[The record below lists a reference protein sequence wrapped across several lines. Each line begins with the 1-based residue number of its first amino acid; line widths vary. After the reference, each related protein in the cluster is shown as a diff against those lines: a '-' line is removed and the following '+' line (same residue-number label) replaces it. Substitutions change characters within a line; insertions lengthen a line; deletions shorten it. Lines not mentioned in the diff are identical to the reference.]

1 MTNKPEN
8 QSANLA
14 SGIIEAMNQLRAG
27 FMQTVTRPHCI
38 RRSYVGYF
46 APLFAVYRLIKKWN
60 WRYIHQLRVVYR
72 YSFWRSGHK
81 H

>member
-1 MTNKPEN
+1 VTNKPEN

-38 RRSYVGYF
+38 HRSYVGYF
-46 APLFAVYRLIKKWN
+46 RATVRSVPGEQKTKLALHSPVARGVSLFFLAERT
-60 WRYIHQLRVVYR
+60 
-72 YSFWRSGHK
+72 
-81 H
+81 